1 MKKAIPQ
8 LTKDDTI
15 IKIIILYS
23 TQLTQEQEY
32 SYGKINYILISWDAF
47 RFLQL
52 TFQIHNYSLSSS
64 VIISTPLI
72 KVKALPCYLRS
83 NYLKELLLLLLMLSN
98 VLALILRHSATALK
112 VVVPAGDIIWWRT
125 VWIGGIVIKVRRVY
139 HALHVRHYGRRQ

>member
-1 MKKAIPQ
+1 MKEAIPQ

-15 IKIIILYS
+15 IIILYS

-32 SYGKINYILISWDAF
+32 SYGKINSILISWDTF

-72 KVKALPCYLRS
+72 NVKALPCYLRS
-83 NYLKELLLLLLMLSN
+83 NYLKELLLLMLSN

-112 VVVPAGDIIWWRT
+112 VVVPAGDIVWWRT